1 MANQIAKD
9 KQQISLVLP
18 RKQVKRLDGLGAET
32 GKSRAALIS
41 EAIAAMLDGDG
52 PSEDASDS
60 SLEVAK
66 LETIIAKLDGLASK
80 QDALATA
87 QDALKSEQLAQAT
100 VIVDAVKNQPIAVQ
114 QPAELPAPEVTED
127 DVREYIEKH
136 CPDAEFG
143 GVFGETIRLK
153 KKGFFSRF
161 SR

>member
-1 MANQIAKD
+1 MANQLSKD
-9 KQQISLVLP
+9 KTRINLAMPNDLI
-18 RKQVKRLDGLGAET
+18 KRLDG
-32 GKSRAALIS
+32 RAAEEKS
-41 EAIAAMLDGDG
+41 TRTAVMIAAAEAYLSDGRPD
-52 PSEDASDS
+52 DAAA
-60 SLEVAK
+60 AK
-66 LETIIAKLDGLASK
+66 LETIIAKLDGLASG
-80 QDALATA
+80 QAAITAA

-136 CPDAEFG
+136 CPDAEFD

-153 KKGFFSRF
+153 KKGFFSHF

>member
-18 RKQVKRLDGLGAET
+18 RRQVKRLDGLAAET

-52 PSEDASDS
+52 PSDDS
-60 SLEVAK
+60 SDLSFADAK
-66 LETIIAKLDGLASK
+66 LETIIAKLDGLASG
-80 QDALATA
+80 QAAITAA
-87 QDALKSEQLAQAT
+87 QDSLKSEQLAQAT

-114 QPAELPAPEVTED
+114 QPAELPAPEVTEA
-127 DVREYIEKH
+127 DVRKYIEDH